1 MILDALQSVLTIF
14 IMVALGVVLTKK
26 GWFDENTG
34 KLFSKIVTKVSLPA
48 FMIVNLTSSFT
59 KDVLTTSSLGI
70 GLAFLNM
77 IICYGIGH
85 VLGGILKVDKRKR
98 GLFSVM
104 FGLSNTIFIGLP
116 VNTALFGG
124 ESTQFVLLYYITNTL
139 FFWTLGVYGI
149 KKDSG
154 QVSANIFSLDS
165 LKNIITPPIV
175 TFIISVI
182 LILLDIRLP
191 KFFLSACSYV
201 GSLTTPLSIFFMGI
215 TLTRLD
221 KKSISFNR
229 ETVAVILG
237 RFLLAPVVMFLIIG
251 GFGFPVLMKKVFILE
266 AAMPVMTQSAI
277 VTEAYGGDYKEATVL
292 CTLTT
297 ALSLIF
303 IPIYMILFNY
313 L

>member
-14 IMVALGVVLTKK
+14 IMVALGFALTKK
-26 GWFDENTG
+26 GWFNEDTG
-34 KLFSKIVTKVSLPA
+34 KLFSKIVTKISLPA
-48 FMIVNLTSSFT
+48 FMISNLASNFTKELLLTSSI
-59 KDVLTTSSLGI
+59 GI
-70 GLAFLNM
+70 FLAMINM
-77 IICYGIGH
+77 ILCYG
-85 VLGGILKVDKRKR
+85 LGQLLGRIFNVDKKKR

-116 VNTALFGG
+116 VNTALFGS

-154 QVSANIFSLDS
+154 QVSAKIFSFET
-165 LKNIITPPIV
+165 LKNIITPPII
-175 TFIISVI
+175 TFIFSVA
-182 LILLDIRLP
+182 LILLDIHLP
-191 KFFLSACSYV
+191 KFFLSACTYV
-201 GSLTTPLSIFFMGI
+201 GNLTTPLSIFFMGI

-221 KKSISFNR
+221 KNSIR
-229 ETVAVILG
+229 ITKETILVVLG
-237 RFLLAPVVMFLIIG
+237 RFIFAPLVMLLLIG
-251 GFGFPVLMKKVFILE
+251 PLSFPLLMKKVFILE
-266 AAMPVMTQSAI
+266 AAMPVMTQAAI
-277 VTEAYGGDYKEATVL
+277 VTEAYGGDFKEATVL

-297 ALSLIF
+297 AISLIF